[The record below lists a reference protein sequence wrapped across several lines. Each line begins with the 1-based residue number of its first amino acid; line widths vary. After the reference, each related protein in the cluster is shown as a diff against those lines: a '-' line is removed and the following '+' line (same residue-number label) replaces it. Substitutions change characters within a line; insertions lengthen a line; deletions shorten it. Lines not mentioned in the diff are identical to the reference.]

1 MRILA
6 PHEQN
11 AVELAI
17 AEAATA
23 QSIAAERARL
33 FDKQRKRIT
42 KAEAAA
48 QPKLRNLSYFVK
60 EEQRERRRVQ
70 LTEESSPPESHTASA
85 DAEQKLSETAP
96 KHTASST
103 SWSSMSWWG
112 WPADDQT
119 SSNGSQLL
127 FDRENGLA
135 QVDNL
140 PNNDENSDT
149 FDQDAVMRA
158 QRCISRRGRSRGA
171 GTWHSAQPSASE
183 LRERARDRFFA
194 PSPRAYFS
202 KLTPRVSV
210 ASSVAPSPREY
221 YASDFSSRAD
231 SVHSSRM
238 QGTGSILPP

>member
-42 KAEAAA
+42 RPRGAAEVG
-48 QPKLRNLSYFVK
+48 NLSYFVK
-60 EEQRERRRVQ
+60 EEQRSDAGATHRGHLHQSRTPHLQMQANSVRQHQAHGFLDELVVNE
-70 LTEESSPPESHTASA
+70 LVGMAS
-85 DAEQKLSETAP
+85 
-96 KHTASST
+96 
-103 SWSSMSWWG
+103 
-112 WPADDQT
+112 DDQT

-171 GTWHSAQPSASE
+171 GTWHTAQPSASE

-194 PSPRAYFS
+194 PRPRAYFS